1 MTNST
6 GMSDLIDLMGLQ
18 DLTIEQLEAHA
29 QNLTQKRQQIRTQ
42 GVAVQQVLSQ
52 KLEQQR
58 ISQLLGRP
66 VQVIDASGVES
77 AEKAGDVGMAK

>member
-1 MTNST
+1 MTDS
-6 GMSDLIDLMGLQ
+6 MDLQ
-18 DLTIEQLEAHA
+18 DLTVEQLESLA
-29 QNLTQKRQQIRTQ
+29 QQLTRQRLAIRTQ
-42 GVAVQQVLSQ
+42 GVAVQKVLGQ

-77 AEKAGDVGMAK
+77 AEQAGDVGMAK